1 MRVILKEVLEV
12 ARHVMHVSLHVL
24 RRFEWGMDVEEPS
37 FGLPRA
43 QRDARPTRF
52 RPSLGLRQLGWIAVG
67 LKDDTFSRRPRLHE
81 HCVIT
86 LSVDMD
92 GFHRVQPLGPRGL
105 PGSWGVHHH
114 KGAPKGLGK
123 PSSHTPSPQPQCAQR
138 NPLGPCC
145 AMSRL
150 NGLPCLVGAHAFKW
164 CSCGVQGPFMVG
176 AT

>member
-1 MRVILKEVLEV
+1 MKVILKEVLEV

-24 RRFEWGMDVEEPS
+24 RRFEWGMDVEEPP

-43 QRDARPTRF
+43 QRDACPTRF
-52 RPSLGLRQLGWIAVG
+52 RPSLGLRQLGCIAVG
-67 LKDDTFSRRPRLHE
+67 LKDDTFSGRPRLHE
-81 HCVIT
+81 HRVIAM
-86 LSVDMD
+86 SVDMD

-123 PSSHTPSPQPQCAQR
+123 TSSHTPSPQPQCTQH

-150 NGLPCLVGAHAFKW
+150 NGLLCLVGAHAFKW
-164 CSCGVQGPFMVG
+164 CSCGVQGPVMVG
-176 AT
+176 AA